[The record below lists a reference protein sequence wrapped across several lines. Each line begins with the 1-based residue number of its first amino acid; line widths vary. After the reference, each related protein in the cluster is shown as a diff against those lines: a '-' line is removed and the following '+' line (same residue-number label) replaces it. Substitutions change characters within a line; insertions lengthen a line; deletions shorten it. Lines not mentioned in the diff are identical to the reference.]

1 MGLPSLLFDDAA
13 HPLMEIALYLLA
25 VVVLLIL
32 NGFFVLA
39 EFAVIKVRS
48 SRVTEMIDQ
57 GRKGAKLVQ
66 EIQSKLDE
74 YLSVCQVGITFAS
87 VALGMVGKKATDAV
101 MGDAA
106 GPGGDM
112 TRYII
117 AMAVSYILVSG
128 SHIVI
133 GELVPK
139 SIAIRV
145 ADRASL
151 FAARPLRFFH
161 VLFYVPLW
169 VLNRIANLILRM
181 LGFPGPATE
190 DHHSED
196 ELRILLEQSQTRG
209 LLSFRRLLFL
219 ENVFDLGDL
228 KVKDAMRPRS
238 QVRFITTDL
247 HWIDTAQFIRTWR
260 FSRYPLIHNDTEKPA
275 GIIHVKDLFLD
286 RRDED
291 APPDL
296 LKLARPYLTTTDTTP
311 LESLLVE
318 MQRRFIHVALVHNA
332 DGKWVGLISM
342 EDIIEEIIGTV
353 RDEFETE
360 EPLSLAET
368 ITPGRIVLDINAE
381 SMTEA
386 IRAVLNAIPASELPL
401 PKDTI
406 LPAVLE
412 RERLASTYLGRGLG
426 MPHARLSGIAKPVV
440 IVARSSKGIPVGT
453 GSERAKLLFILL
465 TPAGQPRTHQR
476 LQARIAQLMD
486 SSDYVEER
494 IDGAATPSD
503 LLEAI
508 RTGEMSSLG

>member
-1 MGLPSLLFDDAA
+1 MPSPLFADTAR
-13 HPLMEIALYLLA
+13 PYMEILIYLFA
-25 VVVLLIL
+25 IVVLLVL

-57 GRKGAKLVQ
+57 GKKGAKLVA

-87 VALGMVGKKATDAV
+87 VALGMVGKKATDAI

-145 ADRASL
+145 ADRAAL

-161 VLFYVPLW
+161 AVFFIPLW
-169 VLNRIANLILRM
+169 LLNRVASLILKM
-181 LGFPGPATE
+181 LGMPGPATE

-196 ELRILLEQSQTRG
+196 ELRILLEQSQSRG
-209 LLSFRRLLFL
+209 LMSFRRLLFL
-219 ENVFDLGDL
+219 ENVFDLADL

-238 QVRFITTDL
+238 QVRFITTGL
-247 HWIDTAQFIRTWR
+247 HWLDTEQFIRTWR
-260 FSRYPLIHNDTEKPA
+260 FSRYPLIDTDPEKPL
-275 GIIHVKDLFLD
+275 GLIHVKDLFFEH
-286 RRDED
+286 RQND
-291 APPDL
+291 AAPDL
-296 LKLARPYLTTTDTTP
+296 VKLARPYLTTTDSTP
-311 LESLLVE
+311 LESMLAE
-318 MQRRFIHVALVHNA
+318 MQRRFIHVALVLNS
-332 DGKWVGLISM
+332 GQKWVGMITM

-368 ITPGRIVLDINAE
+368 ISSGRVLFDIEADN
-381 SMTEA
+381 MIEA
-386 IRAVLNAIPASELPL
+386 IRVTLARVPAAELPL
-401 PKDTI
+401 TKEVI

-412 RERLASTYLGRGLG
+412 RERLASTYLGRGLA
-426 MPHARLSGIAKPVV
+426 MPHARLHGIGKPVV
-440 IVARSSKGIPVGT
+440 VVARSTKGIPVGT
-453 GSERAKLLFILL
+453 GNERAKLLFILL

-486 SSDYVEER
+486 SSDYVGER
-494 IDGAATPSD
+494 IEGAQTAND

-508 RTGEMSSLG
+508 RTGEMASLG

>member
-1 MGLPSLLFDDAA
+1 
-13 HPLMEIALYLLA
+13 MEIVAYLIA
-25 VVVLLIL
+25 VAVLLVL

-39 EFAVIKVRS
+39 EFAIVKVRA
-48 SRVTEMIDQ
+48 SRVTELIDQ
-57 GRKGAKLVQ
+57 GEKRAKLVQ

-87 VALGMVGKKATDAV
+87 VALGMVGKKATDAI

-106 GPGGDM
+106 GPGGDL

-117 AMAVSYILVSG
+117 AMVVSYIVVSG
-128 SHIVI
+128 SHIVV

-145 ADRASL
+145 ADRAAL
-151 FAARPLRFFH
+151 FSARPLRFFH
-161 VLFYVPLW
+161 VLFFVPLW
-169 VLNRIANLILRM
+169 TLNRLANLCLRL
-181 LGFPGPATE
+181 LGMPGQAAE
-190 DHHSED
+190 EAHSED
-196 ELRILLEQSQTRG
+196 ELRIILEQSQSRG

-219 ENVFDLGDL
+219 ENVFDMGDL

-238 QVRFITTDL
+238 QVRFISIGL

-260 FSRYPLIHNDTEKPA
+260 FSRYPLIHEDPEKPV

-291 APPDL
+291 EPPDL

-318 MQRRFIHVALVHNA
+318 MQRRFIHVALVNNA
-332 DGKWVGLISM
+332 EGKWVGLITM

-360 EPLSLAET
+360 EPLSLAEA
-368 ITPGRIVLDINAE
+368 ITPGRVVLDVEAG
-381 SMTEA
+381 SMPDA
-386 IRAVLNAIPASELPL
+386 IRATFAKIPATELPL
-401 PKDTI
+401 AKDAI
-406 LPAVLE
+406 VQAVLE
-412 RERLASTYLGRGLG
+412 RERLTSTYLGRGLG
-426 MPHARLSGIAKPVV
+426 MPHARLNGLIKPTVL
-440 IVARSSKGIPVGT
+440 VARSTKGIPVGQ
-453 GSERAKLLFILL
+453 GNERAKLLFILL

-486 SSDYVEER
+486 SSDYVGER
-494 IDGAATPSD
+494 IEGAGDANA

-508 RTGEMSSLG
+508 RTGEMASLG

>member
-1 MGLPSLLFDDAA
+1 MGLPNRFIPDTA
-13 HPLMEIALYLLA
+13 HPLMEIALYFIAIAILL
-25 VVVLLIL
+25 VL

-39 EFAVIKVRS
+39 EFAIIKVRS

-57 GRKGAKLVQ
+57 GHKRAKLVA

-87 VALGMVGKKATDAV
+87 VALGMVGKKATDAI

-112 TRYII
+112 TRYVI

-145 ADRASL
+145 ADRAAL
-151 FAARPLRFFH
+151 FAARPLRLFHMLFFI
-161 VLFYVPLW
+161 PLW
-169 VLNRIANLILRM
+169 VLNRLANLCLRL
-181 LGFPGPATE
+181 LGMPGKATE

-209 LLSFRRLLFL
+209 MLSFRRLLFL

-238 QVRFITTDL
+238 QVRFITTGL
-247 HWIDTAQFIRTWR
+247 HWLDTAQFIRTWR
-260 FSRYPLIHNDTEKPA
+260 FSRYPLIDQDTEKPV
-275 GIIHVKDLFLD
+275 GVIHVKDLYFE
-286 RRDED
+286 RHEGE

-296 LKLARPYLTTTDTTP
+296 LKLARPYLTTTDSAP

-318 MQRRFIHVALVHNA
+318 MQRRFIHVALVLNA
-332 DGKWVGLISM
+332 EHKWVGLITM

-360 EPLSLAET
+360 DPLSLAET
-368 ITPGRIVLDINAE
+368 ISAGRIVLDVEADN
-381 SMTEA
+381 MVEA
-386 IRAVLNAIPASELPL
+386 IRLAIARVPATELPL
-401 PKDTI
+401 GKEVI

-412 RERLASTYLGRGLG
+412 RERLASTYLGRGLA
-426 MPHARLSGIAKPVV
+426 MPHARLLGIAKPVV
-440 IVARSSKGIPVGT
+440 VVARSKKGIAIGNT
-453 GSERAKLLFILL
+453 AERAKLLFILL

-486 SSDYVEER
+486 SSDYVGER
-494 IDGAATPSD
+494 IEGAETAND

-508 RTGEMSSLG
+508 RTGEMASLG

>member
-1 MGLPSLLFDDAA
+1 
-13 HPLMEIALYLLA
+13 MEIALYLLA
-25 VVVLLIL
+25 VVVLLVL

-39 EFAVIKVRS
+39 EFAIIKVRS

-57 GRKGAKLVQ
+57 GVKRAKLVQ

-87 VALGMVGKKATDAV
+87 VALGMVGKKATDAI

-106 GPGGDM
+106 GPGGDL
-112 TRYII
+112 TRYVI

-145 ADRASL
+145 ADRAAL
-151 FAARPLRFFH
+151 FSALPLRFFH
-161 VLFYVPLW
+161 VLFFIPLW
-169 VLNRIANLILRM
+169 VLNRIANLCLRL
-181 LGFPGPATE
+181 LGMRGQATE

-196 ELRILLEQSQTRG
+196 ELRILLEQSQSRG

-219 ENVFDLGDL
+219 ENVFDMGDL

-238 QVRFITTDL
+238 QVRFISIGL

-260 FSRYPLIHNDTEKPA
+260 FSRYPLIHDDPEKPV

-291 APPDL
+291 EPPDL

-318 MQRRFIHVALVHNA
+318 MQRRFIHVALVNNA
-332 DGKWVGLISM
+332 EGKWVGLISM

-360 EPLSLAET
+360 EPLSLAEA
-368 ITPGRIVLDINAE
+368 ITPGRIVLDVEAGSIAD
-381 SMTEA
+381 A
-386 IRAVLNAIPASELPL
+386 IRTVFTKIPASELPMT
-401 PKDTI
+401 KDAVVQ
-406 LPAVLE
+406 AVLE
-412 RERLASTYLGRGLG
+412 RERLTSTYLGRGLG
-426 MPHARLSGIAKPVV
+426 MPHARLNGIIKPAV
-440 IVARSSKGIPVGT
+440 IVARSDKGIPVGQ
-453 GSERAKLLFILL
+453 GNERATLLFILL

-486 SSDYVEER
+486 SSDYVGER
-494 IDGAATPSD
+494 IEGAEDANA

-508 RTGEMSSLG
+508 RTGEMASLG

>member
-1 MGLPSLLFDDAA
+1 
-13 HPLMEIALYLLA
+13 MEIAIYLFA
-25 VVVLLIL
+25 VVVLLLL

-57 GRKGAKLVQ
+57 GNKRAKLVQ

-87 VALGMVGKKATDAV
+87 VALGMVGKKATDAI

-106 GPGGDM
+106 GPGGDL

-117 AMAVSYILVSG
+117 AMGVSYILVSG

-145 ADRASL
+145 ADRAAL
-151 FAARPLRFFH
+151 FSARPLRFFH
-161 VLFYVPLW
+161 ILFFLPLW
-169 VLNRIANLILRM
+169 VLNRIANVILKM
-181 LGFPGPATE
+181 LGMPGPAVE

-219 ENVFDLGDL
+219 ENVFDMGDL

-238 QVRFITTDL
+238 QVRFITTEL
-247 HWIDTAQFIRTWR
+247 HWTDTAQFIRTWR
-260 FSRYPLIHNDTEKPA
+260 FSRYPLIHDDPEKPV
-275 GIIHVKDLFLD
+275 GIIHVKDLFLG
-286 RRDED
+286 RRDDDET
-291 APPDL
+291 PDL

-311 LESLLVE
+311 LESLLVD

-332 DGKWVGLISM
+332 EGKWVGLISM

-360 EPLSLAET
+360 EPLSLAEA
-368 ITPGRIVLDINAE
+368 ITPGRVVLDIDAP
-381 SMTEA
+381 SMPDA
-386 IRAVLNAIPASELPL
+386 IRAALARVPAGDLPM
-401 PKDTI
+401 PIDAI

-412 RERLASTYLGRGLG
+412 RERLASTYLGRGLA
-426 MPHARLSGIAKPVV
+426 MPHARLNGITKPAVV
-440 IVARSSKGIPVGT
+440 LVRSAKGIPLQQGN
-453 GSERAKLLFILL
+453 ERAKLLFILL

-486 SSDYVEER
+486 SSEYVEER
-494 IDGAATPSD
+494 IHDATTAQD
-503 LLEAI
+503 LLEVI
-508 RTGEMSSLG
+508 RTGEMASLG